1 MPSTIIGALIGAFG
15 GNTQTK
21 TSTTTP
27 TFNPA
32 QTSLQTSLASTL
44 EGDLQNG
51 VNTTPM
57 MTAGTDAIN
66 KSYAG
71 ADAQITQ
78 ADAARGFGESGAVG
92 SGAQQVALAR
102 AGAVGGLQ
110 ANLDQYALQQDQNI
124 LGDAENFSFA
134 DPGSTGTT
142 VTQNGS
148 TLSNTLAGAYGGFS
162 DMLNSLSGSAGSGSS
177 DSSSLGSDVPGLGSS
192 IWANGTGPT
201 PGTGGSVGLNTGG

>member
-1 MPSTIIGALIGAFG
+1 MLG
-15 GNTQTK
+15 
-21 TSTTTP
+21 
-27 TFNPA
+27 
-32 QTSLQTSLASTL
+32 STL
-44 EGDLQNG
+44 ENDLTNG
-51 VNTTPM
+51 VDTTPM

-66 KSYAG
+66 KSYSG

-78 ADAARGFGESGAVG
+78 ADAARGFGQSGAVG

-124 LGDAENFSFA
+124 LSDAAGFSFA
-134 DPGSTGTT
+134 DPGNTQTGKT

-148 TLSNTLAGAYGGFS
+148 TLSNILAGAYGGFS
-162 DMLNSLSGSAGSGSS
+162 ADGGFSGMLNSLSGSAGSGSSDS

-201 PGTGGSVGLNTGG
+201 PGTGGSVGLNPQSGAN